1 MSPASARPA
10 VGEEVAVSAAPTS
23 GASPPAAPPPAAGG
37 AWVIDPLGPTAG
49 PAELMLAGVTGGGL
63 LVGQPTAGKDD
74 YDLGALDGAGASLDR
89 CRATVGL
96 PTLVRVEG
104 LGVSP
109 ATDLLLPVR
118 DGALPLHGLRLSQ
131 RAAGDATWLG
141 LQATM
146 DLRDAAPL
154 LAAWRGGAAET
165 PAGLCELALRQAG
178 GCLPCPT
185 DGQAWCLPLSVPLA
199 PAERLLSP
207 YQAVTS
213 DGCDPACDSR
223 VDDPRCPGF

>member
-1 MSPASARPA
+1 LIHAVPTTAAS
-10 VGEEVAVSAAPTS
+10 T
-23 GASPPAAPPPAAGG
+23 PAAEPPQAGA

-49 PAELMLAGVTGGGL
+49 PAELMLAGITGGGL
-63 LVGQPTAGKDD
+63 LVGQQTAGNDD
-74 YDLGALDGAGASLDR
+74 FDLGALDRTGAALDR

-96 PTLVRVEG
+96 PTLVRAEG

-118 DGALPLHGLRLSQ
+118 DGTLPLHGLRLSQ
-131 RAAGDATWLG
+131 RSDGSTTWLG

-154 LAAWRGGAAET
+154 LAVWRGGRAET
-165 PAGLCELALRQAG
+165 PESLCELALKQAG

-185 DGQAWCLPLSVPLA
+185 DGQTWCLPLSVPLA
-199 PAERLLSP
+199 PAERLLTP
-207 YQAVTS
+207 YQPVAS

-223 VDDPRCPGF
+223 VDDPRCPGI